1 MRALRKRFE
10 GLGLLGKFS
19 VMSLVPILL
28 LGLVLA
34 HFIQVHTRERSLDDA
49 RRSAEV
55 ISRLAIAPRLTPDD
69 LASGLAPSRVAELD
83 RVVNDPAVRDLLART
98 KIWNPQHRVVYSDDK
113 ALTGK
118 VYEPSDQLLAALK
131 GRPASELSQGA
142 LQENAG
148 ERNFGAM
155 LEVYVP
161 LHWGADSRTA
171 GALEVYLPYA
181 PIAASIRHDTR
192 VLFAILFAGL
202 LLLYVA
208 LWRIVARASRQ
219 LSRQAADNRHQA
231 THDALTGLPNRTG
244 FRERVQASLDHANRR
259 DGGFAL
265 ALIDLDRFK
274 EINDALGHGVGDA
287 LLEQVAAR
295 LRDSLRESDVVCRLG
310 GDEFAL
316 VLDGVSSPSAAEL
329 LVSRLLA
336 KLERPFT
343 LDSVTLDVEASAGIA
358 IYPEHGADIETLI
371 QRADVAMYL
380 AKGESHNVVLYDA
393 ERDLNSPDRLALL
406 GELRRAIES
415 GDLVLH
421 YQPKADMQT
430 GRVTGVEALVRW
442 PHPQRGLLAPDEF
455 LPLAER
461 TGLIRPLTAWVLRT
475 TVSQI
480 ESWARDGIDV
490 EVSVN
495 VSARNLHDVDFP
507 RLVREL
513 LESTPAARGRLAV
526 ELTESA
532 IMSDANRSA
541 EVLQELSDMGVRLS
555 IDDFG
560 TGYSSL
566 ERLRELPVDE
576 VKIDKSF
583 IQGVGSSADDVAI
596 VTATIDLAR
605 SLGLR
610 VVAEGVE
617 VAEVWQTLAALGAD
631 TAQGYF
637 LSRPM
642 TPEATFTWLDA
653 HGLPHRETHVAAGRA
668 HGFEAAPGYGLA

>member
-1 MRALRKRFE
+1 MRAVRNRFQ

-19 VMSLVPILL
+19 VMSLVPILV

-49 RRSAEV
+49 QRSAEV
-55 ISRLAIAPRLTPDD
+55 ITRLAIAPRLTPDD
-69 LASGLAPSRVAELD
+69 IANGLAQSRLVELD
-83 RVVNDPAVRDLLART
+83 RVVNDPAVRDLLARI
-98 KIWNPQHRVVYSDDK
+98 KIWNPEGRIVYSDDK
-113 ALTGK
+113 ALTGQ
-118 VYEPSDQLLAALK
+118 VYKPSDELLDALQ
-131 GRPASELSQGA
+131 GRAASELSEGQNA
-142 LQENAG
+142 ENAE
-148 ERNFGAM
+148 ERSLGDL

-161 LHWGADSRTA
+161 LRFGADVRTA

-192 VLFAILFAGL
+192 MLFAILFAGL
-202 LLLYVA
+202 LLLYLA

-244 FRERVQASLDHANRR
+244 FRERVQSSLDHAQKRG
-259 DGGFAL
+259 GGFAL

-274 EINDALGHGVGDA
+274 EINDALGHGVGDT
-287 LLEQVAAR
+287 LLEQVASR
-295 LRDSLRESDVVCRLG
+295 LRDSLRESDLVCRLG

-316 VLDGVSSPSAAEL
+316 ILDGVSSPAAAEL
-329 LVSRLLA
+329 LVERLLS

-358 IYPEHGADIETLI
+358 IHPDHGEDIETLI

-380 AKGESHNVVLYDA
+380 AKGEHHTVVLYDA
-393 ERDLNSPDRLALL
+393 NRDLNSPDRLALL

-415 GDLVLH
+415 GDLILH
-421 YQPKADMQT
+421 YQPKADLRT
-430 GRVTGVEALVRW
+430 GRVAGVEALVRW
-442 PHPQRGLLAPDEF
+442 PHPQRGLLSPDEF
-455 LPLAER
+455 VPLAER

-480 ESWARDGIDV
+480 EAWARDGIDV

-495 VSARNLHDVDFP
+495 VSARNVHDVDFP
-507 RLVREL
+507 GLVRLL
-513 LESTPAARGRLAV
+513 LEESPVARGRLAV

-532 IMSDANRSA
+532 IMSDAARST
-541 EVLQELSDMGVRLS
+541 EVLRELSDMGVRLS

-576 VKIDKSF
+576 IKIDKSF
-583 IQGVGSSADDVAI
+583 IQGVGSSANDVAI
-596 VTATIDLAR
+596 VTATIELAR

-617 VAEVWQTLAALGAD
+617 VAEVWQTLVDLGAD

-637 LSRPM
+637 LCRPM
-642 TPEATFTWLDA
+642 TAAATHTWLEEA
-653 HGLPHRETHVAAGRA
+653 GVANREADVATGHARS
-668 HGFEAAPGYGLA
+668 FEGAPGYGLA

>member
-1 MRALRKRFE
+1 MRAVRNRFE

-34 HFIQVHTRERSLDDA
+34 HFIQVHTRQRSLDDA
-49 RRSAEV
+49 RRSAE
-55 ISRLAIAPRLTPDD
+55 IITRTAIAPRLTPDD
-69 LASGLAPSRVAELD
+69 ITAGLAASRVQELD
-83 RVVNDPAVRDLLART
+83 RVVNDPAVRDLLARI
-98 KIWNPQHRVVYSDDK
+98 KIWNLDHRVVYSDDK
-113 ALTGK
+113 ALTGQVFK
-118 VYEPSDQLLAALK
+118 PSDELLDAFQ
-131 GRPASELSQGA
+131 GRAASELSTGN
-142 LQENAG
+142 LSENTG
-148 ERNFGAM
+148 ERHLGEL

-161 LHWGADSRTA
+161 LSFGADARTA
-171 GALEVYLPYA
+171 GALEVYLPYG

-192 VLFAILFAGL
+192 VLFAILAAGL
-202 LLLYVA
+202 LMLYLA

-244 FRERVQASLDHANRR
+244 FREKVQSSLDHAHKR

-287 LLEQVAAR
+287 LLEQVAVR
-295 LRDSLRESDVVCRLG
+295 LRDSLRESDLVCRLG

-316 VLDGVSSPSAAEL
+316 ILDGISSPAAAEL
-329 LVSRLLA
+329 LVQRLLA

-358 IYPEHGADIETLI
+358 IYPDHGDDIETLI

-380 AKGESHNVVLYDA
+380 AKGESQTVVLYDA
-393 ERDLNSPDRLALL
+393 ERDMNSPDRLALL
-406 GELRRAIES
+406 GELRRAIEK
-415 GDLVLH
+415 GDLILH
-421 YQPKADMQT
+421 YQPKADLRS

-442 PHPQRGLLAPDEF
+442 PHPQRGLIGPDEF
-455 LPLAER
+455 VPLAER

-475 TVSQI
+475 TVRQI
-480 ESWARDGIDV
+480 ELWARDGIDV

-495 VSARNLHDVDFP
+495 VSARNVHDIDFP
-507 RLVREL
+507 DLVREL
-513 LESTPAARGRLAV
+513 LQETPAARGRLAI

-532 IMSDANRSA
+532 IMSDAARST
-541 EVLQELSDMGVRLS
+541 EVLRELSDMGVRLS

-583 IQGVGSSADDVAI
+583 IKGVGSSANDVAI
-596 VTATIDLAR
+596 VTATIELAR

-617 VAEVWQTLAALGAD
+617 VAEVWQTLVDLGAD

-642 TPEATFTWLDA
+642 DPAAALSWLEEA
-653 HGLPHRETHVAAGRA
+653 
-668 HGFEAAPGYGLA
+668 GLARHQPDVASGIAHSFETSPGFGAA